1 MYSAL
6 ILDTCALIWLA
17 AGGGDLSKK
26 ALDSIENA
34 KTVFVS
40 SISAFEIALKHKK
53 GGIVLPCDPERWF
66 FDVLENHDIEEVTV
80 DSKVAIVSTRLPN
93 IHKDPCD
100 RFIIAT
106 AILNNLTV
114 VTTAD
119 NLFERYG
126 IDVLR

>member
-1 MYSAL
+1 MYDNL

-17 AGGGDLSKK
+17 AGGGELSKK

-34 KTVFVS
+34 KTVFAA
-40 SISAFEIALKHKK
+40 SISAFEISLKHKK
-53 GGIVLPCDPERWF
+53 GGITLPCEPERWF
-66 FDVLENHDIEEVTV
+66 FDVLEKHNIEEIAM
-80 DSKVAIVSTRLPN
+80 DSKIAIASTKLPD

-114 VTTAD
+114 VTAD
-119 NLFERYG
+119 ALFDRYG
-126 IDVLR
+126 VSVLS